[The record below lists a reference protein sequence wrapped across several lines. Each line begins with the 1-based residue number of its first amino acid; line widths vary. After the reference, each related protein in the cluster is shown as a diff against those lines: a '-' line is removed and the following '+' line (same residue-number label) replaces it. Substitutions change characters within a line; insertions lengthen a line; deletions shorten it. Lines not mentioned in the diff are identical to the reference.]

1 MNRTAPMLPEDDVRE
16 TPPELF
22 ADLDARFHFDLDA
35 CATHSNAKCVVY
47 FTEDG
52 QFGQTHDGP
61 VLISPET
68 GLTGSWQGRRVW
80 CNPPFSN
87 IGEWVAKAWDSRAD
101 LVVML
106 VPATRTE
113 QGWWQDLVEPFREEP
128 ATGWYLRVE
137 FLRGRTRFLRDGV
150 RMGSPKFGCA
160 LLVFRRNEVK

>member
-1 MNRTAPMLPEDDVRE
+1 MNRTTPMLPEDDVRE

-22 ADLDARFHFDLDA
+22 AELDARFCFDLDA
-35 CATHSNAKCVVY
+35 CATHANAKCEVY
-47 FTEDG
+47 FTERG
-52 QFGQTHDGP
+52 QYGKTPDSP
-61 VLISPET
+61 ALISLED

-80 CNPPFSN
+80 CNPPFSD
-87 IGEWVAKAWDSRAD
+87 IGAWVAKAWESQAD

-113 QGWWQDLVEPFREEP
+113 QGWWQDLVEPLREVLLE
-128 ATGWYLRVE
+128 GWYLRVE

-160 LLVFRRNEVK
+160 LLIWSRGK